1 MRGRFSSTIFST
13 YYLMSICQK
22 SMVFIALPLPATLMA
37 PTYQN
42 QMQRLSCNFFSNHQW
57 WWHKNC
63 CCFEQKLPATQDFQ
77 GCFVEVKFHCP
88 GMGACCCTF
97 ISVVCVLYCSQ
108 QVYTIDNVPA
118 HNVTVKNIFSKRWNL
133 LKNVLIYFI
142 NVKIKLVIHICRLFA
157 TDFAHSAM
165 LQWQRQKKNHSQS
178 IE

>member
-1 MRGRFSSTIFST
+1 MDIIRLKVSLQFRSSCSQNNATSYSRVPLWGILNYAMRGRFSSTIFST
-13 YYLMSICQK
+13 YYYLMSICQK

-77 GCFVEVKFHCP
+77 GCLVEVKFHCP

-108 QVYTIDNVPA
+108 
-118 HNVTVKNIFSKRWNL
+118 
-133 LKNVLIYFI
+133 
-142 NVKIKLVIHICRLFA
+142 
-157 TDFAHSAM
+157 
-165 LQWQRQKKNHSQS
+165 
-178 IE
+178 